1 MGLIL
6 SFILILSTVVRL
18 GFVTTSPPELFG
30 DEIDAGYQAY
40 SLLKTGR
47 DLYNQPLPTYILS
60 LSEWR
65 TPLLMYATVPT
76 IAVFGLTE
84 LGIRLPEIIF
94 GSIAP
99 IILFLLVHQT
109 TRNKLLSI
117 TSALA
122 LSLLPWHLYYS
133 RAAFE
138 VVIMLD
144 LIMLGT
150 LLFLKKRLTLSAL
163 PFPLA
168 MYSYSTAIV
177 FVPLWLA
184 SLFLLSRRKP
194 FLVQTAVFFSLLI
207 PLGLSLVSGRA
218 QNRFGLL
225 SIFKSNEV
233 VDKILTLRKDSPDVI
248 GERLFHN
255 KIESWTH
262 LFTYNYLRSFSS
274 DFLFVRGDP
283 VGRHSIQVMG
293 QLLPVTAPF
302 LVLGLY
308 YLARKK
314 IWVWL
319 IWLVFAPIPA
329 ALTVDGAFHAT
340 RLFLMIAPISV
351 AIGAGIFQIINL
363 KSKFINIALLL
374 LFTINFL
381 WFAHFYLVHY
391 PKVYSRW
398 WHVGFKTAMTSL
410 SQLAPSYQKVFINN
424 TYEPSLIRFLF
435 YTKYSPADFHN
446 QFTIDQLQKDI
457 VPGYDG
463 FNLTDKYYFGTFNH
477 GLNLQ
482 PNNLYLLSQ
491 RDDVGGDWDWRIS
504 PPGNIQVLGT
514 ATDPYNRPLFYLVT
528 SRP

>member
-6 SFILILSTVVRL
+6 TFILIFSTVLRL

-30 DEIDAGYQAY
+30 DEVDVGYQAY
-40 SLLKTGR
+40 SLYKTGR
-47 DLYNQPLPTYILS
+47 DLYRQPLPTYIHS

-65 TPLLMYATVPT
+65 APLLMYATVPT

-84 LGIRLPEIIF
+84 LGVRLPEVIF

-99 IILFLLVHQT
+99 IILYLLVHRT
-109 TRNKLLSI
+109 TRNKLASLA
-117 TSALA
+117 SALA
-122 LSLLPWHLYYS
+122 LAFLPWHLYYS

-150 LLFLKKRLTLSAL
+150 LLLLRRKIILSFL
-163 PFPLA
+163 PFVLSL
-168 MYSYSTAIV
+168 YTYSTAVV
-177 FVPLWLA
+177 FVPLWLV
-184 SLFLLSRRKP
+184 SLFLLERRKP
-194 FLVQTAVFFSLLI
+194 TLTQTATLFALLI
-207 PLGLSLVSGRA
+207 PLGLSLISGRA
-218 QNRFGLL
+218 QNRFGVL

-233 VDKILTLRKDSPDVI
+233 VDKILTLRKDSPNAI

-255 KIESWTH
+255 KIESWTY
-262 LFTYNYLRSFSS
+262 LFIYNYLRSFST

-293 QLLPVTAPF
+293 QLLLVTAPF
-302 LVLGLY
+302 FILGLY
-308 YLARKK
+308 HLAKK
-314 IWVWL
+314 KNW
-319 IWLVFAPIPA
+319 IWLVWLVLSPIPA

-340 RLFLMIAPISV
+340 RLFSMIAPVSV
-351 AIGAGIFQIINL
+351 AIGVGIIQIINL
-363 KSKFINIALLL
+363 KSKFVNLILLL

-381 WFAHFYLVHY
+381 WFAHFYLLHY

-398 WHVGFKTAMTSL
+398 WHVGYKSAMMTLASL
-410 SQLAPSYQKVFINN
+410 TEKYPKVFINN

-435 YTKYSPADFHN
+435 YTKYPPADFHK

-457 VPGYDG
+457 TPGYDG

-477 GLNLQ
+477 WLNLQ
-482 PNNLYLLSQ
+482 SGNLYLLSQ
-491 RDDVGGDWDWRIS
+491 RDDIGGDWDWRIS
-504 PPGNIQVLGT
+504 PPGNIQVLDT
-514 ATDPYNRPLFYLVT
+514 AVDSYNRPLFYLVI